1 MGVVEGLP
9 TEDVAEKI
17 MAAIKNVQK
26 NMTRLNIMVMG
37 KTGAGKSTLINQV
50 FSRNLAVTGVGK
62 PVTQA
67 IRKYELEDF
76 PLAIYD
82 TPGLE
87 LGGENAKFF
96 QKAQCAGSKNPSIA
110 SGTA

>member
-37 KTGAGKSTLINQV
+37 KTGAGKVLLLTRCSAGTL
-50 FSRNLAVTGVGK
+50 R
-62 PVTQA
+62 
-67 IRKYELEDF
+67 
-76 PLAIYD
+76 
-82 TPGLE
+82 
-87 LGGENAKFF
+87 
-96 QKAQCAGSKNPSIA
+96 
-110 SGTA
+110 